1 MPEQK
6 WKQCGRSYCKK
17 YLEYICVDDMGNL
30 VNPNYI
36 SGNFSNILRKNGLRP
51 IRFHD
56 LRHSCA
62 SLLIK
67 NKIPMKDVQ
76 VWMGHS
82 SFATTANIYAH
93 IDTDS
98 KHKAA
103 DMISACISL
112 SGSQEKKW
120 AKKFPQAERLR
131 VKKSKISQLTNG
143 FSARLSAI
151 LGEFRAN
158 FRQKWQTTWQTRK
171 KDVCQTKST

>member
-1 MPEQK
+1 
-6 WKQCGRSYCKK
+6 
-17 YLEYICVDDMGNL
+17 MGNL

-98 KHKAA
+98 KQEAA

-112 SGSQEKKW
+112 SGSPDKKMG
-120 AKKFPQAERLR
+120 KKIPPSGALEGI
-131 VKKSKISQLTNG
+131 KKQNFTISKRI
-143 FSARLSAI
+143 FSPI
-151 LGEFRAN
+151 
-158 FRQKWQTTWQTRK
+158 
-171 KDVCQTKST
+171 VCHFGRI

>member
-1 MPEQK
+1 
-6 WKQCGRSYCKK
+6 
-17 YLEYICVDDMGNL
+17 MGNL

-98 KHKAA
+98 KQEAA
-103 DMISACISL
+103 NMISACISL
-112 SGSQEKKW
+112 SGSPDKK
-120 AKKFPQAERLR
+120 
-131 VKKSKISQLTNG
+131 VGKKSAPKR
-143 FSARLSAI
+143 SA
-151 LGEFRAN
+151 
-158 FRQKWQTTWQTRK
+158 
-171 KDVCQTKST
+171 

>member
-1 MPEQK
+1 
-6 WKQCGRSYCKK
+6 
-17 YLEYICVDDMGNL
+17 MGNL

-98 KHKAA
+98 KQEAA

-112 SGSQEKKW
+112 SGSPDKKMG
-120 AKKFPQAERLR
+120 KKNP
-131 VKKSKISQLTNG
+131 SKR
-143 FSARLSAI
+143 SA
-151 LGEFRAN
+151 
-158 FRQKWQTTWQTRK
+158 
-171 KDVCQTKST
+171 

>member
-1 MPEQK
+1 MQTLSSFSIPTPDLPPMDDSLILGLLAKQTSTRADNADILAYFEK
-6 WKQCGRSYCKK
+6 HPDLASRKQCGRSYCKK

-98 KHKAA
+98 KQEAA

-112 SGSQEKKW
+112 SGSPDKKMG
-120 AKKFPQAERLR
+120 KKNPPKR
-131 VKKSKISQLTNG
+131 
-143 FSARLSAI
+143 SA
-151 LGEFRAN
+151 
-158 FRQKWQTTWQTRK
+158 
-171 KDVCQTKST
+171 

>member
-1 MPEQK
+1 M
-6 WKQCGRSYCKK
+6 
-17 YLEYICVDDMGNL
+17 
-30 VNPNYI
+30 
-36 SGNFSNILRKNGLRP
+36 RKNGLRP

-98 KHKAA
+98 KQEAA

-112 SGSQEKKW
+112 SGSPDKKW
-120 AKKFPQAERLR
+120 AKKVPLSGALEAE
-131 VKKSKISQLTNG
+131 KSK
-143 FSARLSAI
+143 FH
-151 LGEFRAN
+151 N
-158 FRQKWQTTWQTRK
+158 FQTDFQPV
-171 KDVCQTKST
+171 VCHFGRI